1 VDVQCCA
8 TLRNAMEAQARALN
22 ATIRLL
28 SFFVSIFL
36 GARLLGEGG
45 KLISTTDEERDVAG
59 RPPGEF
65 IRVRRDIGCAGSR
78 DGDAWVCGLGMCMD
92 VWICCEDTDGAM
104 LCRASQS
111 IAA

>member
-1 VDVQCCA
+1 
-8 TLRNAMEAQARALN
+8 M
-22 ATIRLL
+22 
-28 SFFVSIFL
+28 
-36 GARLLGEGG
+36 
-45 KLISTTDEERDVAG
+45 KLISTTDEET
-59 RPPGEF
+59 PLGEF

-78 DGDAWVCGLGMCMD
+78 DGDAWVYGLGMCMD